1 MMSGDARTE
10 DWVDPDGPTSTST
23 SLLERVKIR
32 DPEAWRRLVKLY
44 GPLVYKWCRQ
54 SRLQADDAAD
64 VHQEVFVAVA
74 AHMAEF
80 RRDRTD
86 DTFRGWL
93 RTITRNKIN
102 DYFRRLQREA
112 QAEGGTDAQQQRV
125 RIPDSLPDP
134 SPALEPS
141 ENKQH
146 EVVCRAEEL
155 LRSEFE
161 DRTWQAFWRMTV
173 EGHTA
178 AEIAEDLGMTKK
190 AVRQAKYRV
199 VRRLR
204 LELDGL
210 VP

>member
-1 MMSGDARTE
+1 MMSGDARTKG
-10 DWVDPDGPTSTST
+10 WVVSDGPTSTST
-23 SLLERVKIR
+23 SLLERVR
-32 DPEAWRRLVKLY
+32 VRAPDAWRRLVKLY

-64 VHQEVFVAVA
+64 VHQEVFIAVA
-74 AHMAEF
+74 AHLDEF
-80 RRDRTD
+80 RRDRPD

-102 DYFRRLQREA
+102 DHFRRLQKQP
-112 QAEGGTDAQQQRV
+112 QAKGGTDDQQQLALM
-125 RIPDSLPDP
+125 PDRAPESSSVTDSSWDDEHDLEHR
-134 SPALEPS
+134 AL
-141 ENKQH
+141 
-146 EVVCRAEEL
+146 EL

-161 DRTWQAFWRMTV
+161 ERTWQAFWRMTV

-190 AVRQAKYRV
+190 AVRQAKYRML
-199 VRRLR
+199 RRLR

-210 VP
+210 VQ